1 MYSYQENLIVSYGK
15 AKVIRAAEFAC
26 LSVGCQIKS
35 IDEKTLIARERIN
48 WLWVDPLKLVIN
60 FRETDD
66 GCELSVFA
74 SSWWWGS
81 KYHKINTV
89 KEFTNALELKLSG
102 VTDNSAKEQR
112 SVRTI
117 SKFQDP
123 SLLKSDQRILDLQN
137 NFSDQEAINF
147 QSQFQ
152 KKKKSVLG
160 GVLIAI
166 LLGGYGGHKF
176 YLGQIKIGLLYLAF
190 FWTLIPLLIALYE
203 AINMGKIIRNHNYKI
218 ALDISKKI
226 KGTSI

>member
-1 MYSYQENLIVSYGK
+1 MYSYQETLSVSFDK
-15 AKVIRAAEFAC
+15 TKVISAAKFAC
-26 LSVGCQIKS
+26 LSVGCQIKRE
-35 IDEKTLIARERIN
+35 DQTTLIARERIN

-60 FRETDD
+60 FQETGED
-66 GCELSVFA
+66 CQISIVA

-81 KYHKINTV
+81 KYHKKNTV

-102 VTDNSAKEQR
+102 VTANSSREDG

-160 GVLIAI
+160 GVLLAI
-166 LLGGYGGHKF
+166 LVGAYGGHKF
-176 YLGQIKIGLLYLAF
+176 YLGQIKLGLLYLAF
-190 FWTLIPLLIALYE
+190 FWTFIPFLIALYE

-226 KGTSI
+226 KGNF